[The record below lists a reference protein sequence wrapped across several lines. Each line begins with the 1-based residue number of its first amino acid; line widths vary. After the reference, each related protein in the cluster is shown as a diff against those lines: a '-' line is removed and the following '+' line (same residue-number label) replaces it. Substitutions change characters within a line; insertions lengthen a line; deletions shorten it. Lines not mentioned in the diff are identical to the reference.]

1 MGERSIR
8 EYGRRSIQGWG
19 KAAPSCRSAWA
30 PVRSSGAVHN
40 RSVLNGGHGVQDP
53 RPRSTIAPGG
63 WAAVPG
69 NRHGRRSLRGGP
81 YVLLEAVSNGGHP
94 EPGTLV
100 VGARSGLRLQRG
112 RAPRRGGRPTSGTD
126 PRSGAHRG
134 AFPRRSGGLPARR
147 RHRNEPQ
154 TNLHRRGGGRGG
166 REYGEAERPHE
177 ATAHMNA
184 GTLVDD
190 DSPLFSRTYRQTTER
205 DRVRMRPSRLLP
217 EQHQVFWEAYGVQ
230 ITI

>member
-1 MGERSIR
+1 MRERSIR
-8 EYGRRSIQGWG
+8 VRATERSGAGQGVRSPLLDPRGRRTGRR
-19 KAAPSCRSAWA
+19 APSTVAPFSTGGTACRTHV
-30 PVRSSGAVHN
+30 P
-40 RSVLNGGHGVQDP
+40 DP
-53 RPRSTIAPGG
+53 QSPLRG

-81 YVLLEAVSNGGHP
+81 HVLLEAISNGGHP

-100 VGARSGLRLQRG
+100 VGARSSLRLRRG

-177 ATAHMNA
+177 ATAHMIA

-205 DRVRMRPSRLLP
+205 RRVTMRPSPVRCRSN
-217 EQHQVFWEAYGVQ
+217 
-230 ITI
+230 TR